1 MNARVNARPA
11 LLICAFVTLAIS
23 AGVSCTAPGKPPAN
37 AEEAEEA
44 NATDFNG
51 LFSRNCSGCHG
62 ADGRNGP
69 GRILHDPL
77 YLAVIP
83 KEELRKTIVHGR
95 PGTSMPPWSKAEGG
109 ALTDKQINILVE
121 GIEANWRKPAP
132 TPVPALPPYA
142 EPTGSGD
149 GNRGKLLFAQYCVL
163 CHRPG
168 VIGPVTDP
176 SYLSL
181 VTDQNIRTSVIVGRP
196 DLGMPSYRNLKLG
209 RALSNQDISDV
220 VTYLSSLRP
229 PDTIPDDAHTQTS
242 GTGQSGEK
250 TKGNEDSGNRP
261 GRDRDEQR
269 QEGHKGSHGS
279 SIGAG
284 GLGEKGK

>member
-1 MNARVNARPA
+1 MRLGPRRRADFV
-11 LLICAFVTLAIS
+11 ICAMLATASIGAIS
-23 AGVSCTAPGKPPAN
+23 CDAPGKPPPN
-37 AEEAEEA
+37 AEEAEEG
-44 NATDFNG
+44 NATDFKG
-51 LFSRNCSGCHG
+51 LFARNCSGCHG
-62 ADGRNGP
+62 EEGKNGP
-69 GRILHDPL
+69 GRILHDSL
-77 YLAVIP
+77 YLAVMP
-83 KEELRKTIVHGR
+83 KEELRRTIAHGR
-95 PGTSMPPWSKAEGG
+95 PGTSMPAWSRAEGG
-109 ALTDKQINILVE
+109 ALTDKQINVLVE
-121 GIEANWRKPAP
+121 GIETNWSKPAP
-132 TPVPALPPYA
+132 PATPPLPPYSA
-142 EPTGSGD
+142 PSDSGD
-149 GNRGKLLFAQYCVL
+149 VKRGKLVFAQSCVL

-181 VTDQNIRTSVIVGRP
+181 VTDQNIRTSIIVGRP

-209 RALSNQDISDV
+209 RPLTNQDISDV
-220 VTYLSSLRP
+220 VTYLASLRP
-229 PDTIPDDAHTQTS
+229 ANTIPVDAYAQAS

-269 QEGHKGSHGS
+269 QEGHKGNSGS